1 MKTVFISG
9 SIKIRTL
16 KADFVDR
23 LANIASS
30 DDLRVIVGDANGAD
44 KSVQNAL
51 KDRGAECVE
60 IYCTGDQ
67 PRNNI
72 GGWAT
77 RKISSDAPRGTREYY
92 TAKDRAMAEIADFG
106 LMAWDGK
113 STGTLSNVLELLRR
127 GKYSVVFIHKAGQ
140 FVTIKKTDDIEDL
153 LTIMTDDARREA
165 DQKIG
170 LSATV
175 RSFGQSEM
183 VI

>member
-1 MKTVFISG
+1 
-9 SIKIRTL
+9 
-16 KADFVDR
+16 
-23 LANIASS
+23 
-30 DDLRVIVGDANGAD
+30 
-44 KSVQNAL
+44 
-51 KDRGAECVE
+51 
-60 IYCTGDQ
+60 
-67 PRNNI
+67 
-72 GGWAT
+72 
-77 RKISSDAPRGTREYY
+77 
-92 TAKDRAMAEIADFG
+92 MAEIADFG